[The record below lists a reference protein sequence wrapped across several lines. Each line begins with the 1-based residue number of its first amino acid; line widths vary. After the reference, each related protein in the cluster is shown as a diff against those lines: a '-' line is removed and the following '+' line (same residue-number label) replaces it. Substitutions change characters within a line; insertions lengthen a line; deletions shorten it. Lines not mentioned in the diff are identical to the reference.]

1 MTLRPDAGTAGGKG
15 PSPESCEGKLVV
27 AQEVFRKER
36 CALRA
41 ARCPCPRAIPRLGTT
56 RIPSSKGVLTR
67 ADLSNRRR
75 LEPVGPLL
83 LSVESSSARR
93 VA

>member
-41 ARCPCPRAIPRLGTT
+41 AHALAPFLALAPPAYLAARAA
-56 RIPSSKGVLTR
+56 LTG
-67 ADLSNRRR
+67 ADLFNRRR